1 MDKIITFDICAI
13 VLLVVLAFSIAYR
26 KMYRGVVGRSFV
38 WIVAVTLASALFD
51 VAAVALEYYQV
62 NSSWGIGLRYVCN
75 SGYLIL
81 HLLTSASYCVYVVAL
96 TDTWHMLKQSKLV
109 FYSLF
114 WFCFVVVGLLISNP
128 YTQFMF
134 YYDENYMYVRG
145 SAFWILYVI
154 AFVYVSFSVIYL
166 IKYRRLFNKARLY
179 GLLAIFPLNLV
190 AVLVQFFDGR
200 LLIELFFNAIALL
213 FITFTVQRVEE
224 NIDPVTGI
232 RNYQAF
238 ATDMKR
244 NFLTAKNFKLIIIKI
259 ANYDSLLTL
268 LGYDAMNELMCKV
281 ADAMSD
287 VSSDTKGVNDLYNL
301 GMGSFCFATSR
312 ASINAP
318 DELAAKINGNMII
331 NKMDINVAS
340 YICVADCPQEVAS
353 FKTLM
358 NITNNLD
365 EYLPSPNSVYNVKDV
380 IKKDIF
386 ELSSEMDAIIERAFI
401 NRSFEV
407 YYQPIYSV
415 EKKGFV
421 SAEALLRLK
430 DEQYGFI
437 SPAIFIPA
445 AEKSGAI
452 HRIGDYVLDEVCR
465 FIGSEDFAKTGL
477 DYIEVNLSVAQC
489 MQSDLSERV
498 FAALNKYNVTA
509 DKLNIEITE
518 TAMSYSQQIILDNLD
533 KLNNAGIS
541 ISLDDYG
548 TGYSNI
554 MRVASLP
561 LKIVKLDK
569 GFADEVH
576 NPRMMIVLENTI
588 AMLKKMNLEIVVEGI
603 ETENV
608 AKQFA
613 DYKCEYIQGYYYS
626 RPIPKKELMEF
637 LQKFKQN

>member
-1 MDKIITFDICAI
+1 MEKMVAFDICAI
-13 VLLVVLAFSIAYR
+13 VLLVVLTCSIIYR
-26 KMYRGVVGRSFV
+26 KMYRGVVGRCFV
-38 WIVAVTLASALFD
+38 WLVGITLLSAFFD
-51 VAAVALEYYQV
+51 VAAVLMERYHV
-62 NSSWGIGLRYVCN
+62 SSLWGIGMRYVCN

-81 HLLTSASYCVYVVAL
+81 HLLSSACYCVYVVAL

-134 YYDENYMYVRG
+134 YYDEQSAYVRG

-166 IKYRRLFNKARLY
+166 VKYRRLFTKERLY
-179 GLLAIFPLNLV
+179 GLLIIFPLNVCAL
-190 AVLVQFFDGR
+190 LVQMLDGR
-200 LLIELFFNAIALL
+200 YIIELFFNAVALL
-213 FITFTVQRVEE
+213 CITITVQRVEE
-224 NIDPVTGI
+224 NIDPITGI

-244 NFLTAKNFKLIIIKI
+244 NFLTGKKFKLITIKL

-268 LGYDAMNELMCKV
+268 LGYDMMNEI
-281 ADAMSD
+281 ARRITAGMSA
-287 VSSDTKGVNDLYNL
+287 VSSVTKGINDLYNL
-301 GMGSFCFATSR
+301 GFGGFAFATSR
-312 ASINAP
+312 TSINAA
-318 DELAAKINGNMII
+318 EQLAERINGNMAI
-331 NKMDINVAS
+331 NQMEINIAAYV
-340 YICVADCPQEVAS
+340 CVADCPADVVS
-353 FKTLM
+353 FKKLM

-365 EYLPSPNSVYNVKDV
+365 EYLPAPNSIYNVKDV

-386 ELSSEMDAIIERAFI
+386 ELTSQIDAIIERAFI
-401 NRSFEV
+401 NNSFEV

-415 EKKGFV
+415 DKKAFV

-430 DEQYGFI
+430 DEKYGFVPP
-437 SPAIFIPA
+437 SVFIPA

-452 HRIGDYVLDEVCR
+452 HRIGDFVLDEVCS
-465 FIGSEDFAKTGL
+465 FLGSKEYGETGL
-477 DYIEVNLSVAQC
+477 EYIEVNLSVAQC
-489 MQSDLSERV
+489 MQGDLSGRIISY
-498 FAALNKYNVTA
+498 LKKYNV
-509 DKLNIEITE
+509 KPESLNIEITE
-518 TAMSYSQQIILDNLD
+518 TAVSYSQQIISDNLSR
-533 KLNNAGIS
+533 LTQAGVT

-569 GFADEVH
+569 TFADEVN
-576 NPRMMIVLENTI
+576 NPKMMIVLENTI

-613 DYKCEYIQGYYYS
+613 DYQCEYIQGYYYS
-626 RPIPKKELMEF
+626 RPIPKNELIEF
-637 LQKFKQN
+637 LKKFR